1 MPRQSGIL
9 KILISLLANP
19 KTWVYIQNIVSKQR
33 FEFCEGGFPVA
44 KQIEGA
50 YDAVLARTKEEFL
63 DKGYQEASLR
73 TIAQKAG
80 TSTGPIYTRLGDKE
94 GLFEA
99 IVQPVVI
106 CTPTLTSSAFCW
118 TLLWHPVSE
127 LRGRTSSGGGG
138 IYL

>member
-50 YDAVLARTKEEFL
+50 YDAVLARAKEEFL
-63 DKGYQEASLR
+63 DKDYQEASLR

-80 TSTGPIYTRLGDKE
+80 TSTDSIYTRFGPYP
-94 GLFEA
+94 GWY
-99 IVQPVVI
+99 QP
-106 CTPTLTSSAFCW
+106 TWSADRSW
-118 TLLWHPVSE
+118 TGPGAPRSRCHTCCRSRPW
-127 LRGRTSSGGGG
+127 
-138 IYL
+138 